1 MGQRG
6 IFMKKFIQC
15 LLAISLGLVVL
26 TGCSDKKHGLNP
38 NNPISITIW
47 HYYNGKQLVAFEEM
61 VNQFNQTEG
70 KELGIIATAKSKS
83 TINNLYDE
91 LRNAAN
97 EEVGADEMPNIFTNY
112 VDFAL
117 ELDKM
122 GKLVDLDQYFTKKE
136 LDTYVDSFI
145 EEGRFDAKNAL
156 KVFPTAKSTE
166 VMMVN
171 QTDWNKFAEAT
182 GSSLEELQTLE
193 GITECAKKYYE
204 YTDALT
210 PDIADDGK
218 ALFGRDSMANYILS
232 GAKELGE
239 EVFKVENGEAVIS
252 LTKETAKKLWDN
264 YYIPYINGYFLSKGR
279 FSSDDAKTGDII
291 VLVGSSS
298 SASYF
303 PSAVIDD
310 DGNSYP
316 IDCTVMKAP
325 YFKDGEAIAV
335 QQGAGMSVSVSDE
348 AHEYASAVFLKWF
361 TQEEQNV
368 EFSVNS
374 SYLPVQKSANNFE
387 TITARL
393 QDSEV
398 AMSPVVS
405 DTLKVSVDQVND
417 YELYTSKAFNNS
429 NDARNALEKSLSDK
443 AKADR
448 QTVLDS
454 SDKKAAISNFD
465 TEENFNNWYEGLLKE
480 LNEIINK

>member
-15 LLAISLGLVVL
+15 LLVISLGLVVL
-26 TGCSDKKHGLNP
+26 TGCSSNKHGLNP

-91 LRNAAN
+91 LRRSAN
-97 EEVGADEMPNIFTNY
+97 EEVGADEMPNIFCNY

-136 LDTYVDSFI
+136 LTAYVDSFV
-145 EEGRFDAKNAL
+145 EEGRFDATNSL

-166 VMMVN
+166 VMMIN
-171 QTDWNKFAEAT
+171 KTDWEKFALAT
-182 GSSLEELQTLE
+182 NSHLEELQTFE
-193 GITECAKKYYE
+193 GITACAKKYYE

-210 PDIADDGK
+210 PNVENDGK
-218 ALFGRDSMANYILS
+218 ALFGRDSMANYMLV
-232 GAKELGE
+232 GAKQLGE
-239 EVFKVENGEAVIS
+239 EVFKVEDGKVSIT
-252 LTKETAKKLWDN
+252 LTKETARKLWDN

-291 VLVGSSS
+291 ALVGSSS

-316 IDCTVMKAP
+316 IECIVMKSP
-325 YFKDGEAIAV
+325 VFQDGEAIAI

-361 TQEEQNV
+361 TQEEQNI

-387 TITARL
+387 TISTRL
-393 QDSEV
+393 QENDIT
-398 AMSPVVS
+398 MTPVVR
-405 DTLKVSVDQVND
+405 DTLKYSVDQVND
-417 YELYTSKAFNNS
+417 YELYTSKAFDNS
-429 NDARNALEKSLSDK
+429 NEARNVLEKSLRDK

-448 QTVLDS
+448 ETVLNS
-454 SDKKAAISNFD
+454 SDQSVAISNFD
-465 TEENFNNWYEGLLKE
+465 TEDNFNHWYEGLLKE